1 MFYFQKDKKKKKN
14 CTSAELLSA
23 AIIFKVLIRTAL
35 WNELKKIR

>member
-1 MFYFQKDKKKKKN
+1 MFYFQKDKKKKN